1 MHSVFR
7 PFLITLPNRLA
18 LASAFRISFIQFAF
32 GFCFFCPIPKLLL
45 RFVTL
50 KTYSFCLF
58 VFAILSL
65 NCFMLFVLLGFS
77 LSPSFVVVLTTLF
90 LLQVLHSFGIYCLLL
105 EPDRVLPFLWFF
117 SFELSQV
124 SVDPLLEFLPFI
136 WVSLSE
142 FSLWFGIS
150 LSGYNLSQE
159 YSFCKPQ
166 CCTK

>member
-1 MHSVFR
+1 
-7 PFLITLPNRLA
+7 
-18 LASAFRISFIQFAF
+18 
-32 GFCFFCPIPKLLL
+32 
-45 RFVTL
+45 
-50 KTYSFCLF
+50 
-58 VFAILSL
+58 
-65 NCFMLFVLLGFS
+65 MLFVLFFTLCPVS
-77 LSPSFVVVLTTLF
+77 SFLLTTLL

-142 FSLWFGIS
+142 FFLWFGIS

-166 CCTK
+166 YCTK

>member
-1 MHSVFR
+1 
-7 PFLITLPNRLA
+7 
-18 LASAFRISFIQFAF
+18 
-32 GFCFFCPIPKLLL
+32 
-45 RFVTL
+45 
-50 KTYSFCLF
+50 
-58 VFAILSL
+58 
-65 NCFMLFVLLGFS
+65 MLFVLLGFS
-77 LSPSFVVVLTTLF
+77 LSPSFVVVLTTLL

-124 SVDPLLEFLPFI
+124 LVDPLLEFLPFI

-142 FSLWFGIS
+142 FFLWFGIS